1 MMSNTALKIFKLAFQ
16 SFIFLLLGVIIVL
29 VVQVQYQIPI
39 RHLRSGWDNTTQ
51 RSDLPEHISA
61 YIQSQRQ
68 ASLSSIRA
76 DQIAKVEA
84 FFAAYGAPMAGYGSI
99 LVDQAAACGGDY
111 RVLVG
116 IAGSES
122 GLGRI
127 PVLSYNPFGYLD
139 GVQYASWTDALTSLS
154 CKVSRQHIA
163 PCGTDLQC
171 LVRRYAGPSDDAQHF
186 VDKVMWFFQQV
197 D

>member
-1 MMSNTALKIFKLAFQ
+1 MKISVQ
-16 SFIFLLLGVIIVL
+16 SSLFVLLIL
-29 VVQVQYQIPI
+29 VVVAMMQVQYQIPI
-39 RHLRSGWDNTTQ
+39 RHLRAGWDNNLPP
-51 RSDLPEHISA
+51 SALPEHVSA

-68 ASLSSIRA
+68 AAVANIRA
-76 DQIAKVEA
+76 EQIAKVEN
-84 FFAAYGAPMAGYGSI
+84 FFLAYGSPMTGYADI
-99 LVDQAAACGGDY
+99 IVDQAAACGGDY

-127 PVLSYNPFGYLD
+127 PVLSYNPYGYLD
-139 GVQYASWTDALTSLS
+139 GVQYASWVDALTTLS
-154 CKVSRQHIA
+154 CKVSRQHIS

-171 LVRRYAGPSDDAQHF
+171 LVRRYAGPQDDFQHF
-186 VDKVMWFFQQV
+186 VDKVAWFYQQV